1 MEIRSMSILEYH
13 IVFAE
18 YLTGLSMLFVK
29 QAAANGFLYV
39 AKNHGRYA
47 GYICGSDELTTVR
60 ITHAFTI
67 PEFRGQGVFTA
78 LVRYV
83 LNTQNKPVRCVIL
96 SNHPCRSGVCH
107 VLRKLGFQSAEKVTV
122 FSCSCKDAEYWRRY
136 MDEKGNRLCRT
147 LKMQG
152 YHAVSFR
159 DMDKDLKEQLAFS
172 DRTEYGN
179 IFHPALHL
187 EDPSKQLDWELSY
200 AAVRDGRL
208 SAYCLVTRADP
219 KSAMFDQISVSAAEQ
234 GGGVIL
240 LPYSFAVDQ
249 VIWKNIENIFYAMYN
264 SNKHAAAFR
273 KKLFQIFPT
282 TEQTAENY
290 YYDKRNL

>member
-1 MEIRSMSILEYH
+1 MNILEYH

-18 YLTGLSMLFVK
+18 YQTGLSNLFVK
-29 QAAANGFLYV
+29 QAAANGFLYA
-39 AKNHGRYA
+39 AKIQGKYA
-47 GYICGSDELTTVR
+47 GYLCGSDDLTNVR

-83 LNTQNKPVRCVIL
+83 LNTQNKPVRCVII
-96 SNHPCRSGVCH
+96 SNHSCRSEVRH
-107 VLRKLGFQSAEKVTV
+107 VLHELGFQSTEKATV
-122 FSCSCKDAEYWRRY
+122 FYCSCKDAEYWRRY

-147 LKMQG
+147 LIMQG
-152 YHAVSFR
+152 YRAVSFR
-159 DMDKDLKEQLAFS
+159 DMDKGLKEQLAFS

-187 EDPSKQLDWELSY
+187 EDPSKQLDRELSY
-200 AAVRDGRL
+200 AAVRDGKL

-219 KSAMFDQISVSAAEQ
+219 KSAVFDQISVSAAEQ

-240 LPYSFAVDQ
+240 LPYAFAVNQ
-249 VIWKNIENIFYAMYN
+249 VIENNIDNVCYTMYI

-273 KKLFQIFPT
+273 KKIFQIFPT
-282 TEQTAENY
+282 TEKTVENY
-290 YYDKRNL
+290 YYDKLSL